1 MLEIFHCH
9 SNVIKVAK
17 EKEED
22 IIISW
27 NALEKIYAT
36 RKLSLMGPNILTGIS
51 NINKSLT
58 INTICFYVIVTG
70 KFLTLKCQFNN
81 PILVCVILLAQWSKI
96 MERVNKFSI
105 VIRQLGILCQR
116 IVTNMIFH
124 VTKLIRS

>member
-17 EKEED
+17 EKEEG

-36 RKLSLMGPNILTGIS
+36 RKLFLMEPNIQTEIS
-51 NINKSLT
+51 NTNKSLT
-58 INTICFYVIVTG
+58 INTICFYAIATG
-70 KFLTLKCQFNN
+70 KSLTLKCQLNN
-81 PILVCVILLAQWSKI
+81 LILVCVILLAQWSKI
-96 MERVNKFSI
+96 MERVNNFSI